1 MTKGD
6 LREFS
11 DGSICVVL
19 AADVSFVTILLNG
32 IKETW
37 IAQIFFH
44 FTLPVK
50 CELTQQ
56 HTDGETECDEMR
68 T

>member
-1 MTKGD
+1 MKGD
-6 LREFS
+6 LREFH

-19 AADVSFVTILLNG
+19 AADVSLVTILIDG
-32 IKETW
+32 IKATW
-37 IAQIFFH
+37 HAQRFLEI
-44 FTLPVK
+44 TQLVK